1 MQHTIILHLKT
12 RLHVAQVG
20 VEPARGCRG
29 MAPSPPPCSRCIRIC
44 IPIYIYIYI
53 ILHVLC
59 THLIYIYIY
68 MYMYPNLL
76 DYSML
81 YYIMFHQ
88 ESIDLLRAPAEGVP
102 KQSHDRGSS
111 NMI

>member
-1 MQHTIILHLKT
+1 MYT
-12 RLHVAQVG
+12 
-20 VEPARGCRG
+20 P
-29 MAPSPPPCSRCIRIC
+29 
-44 IPIYIYIYI
+44 
-53 ILHVLC
+53 
-59 THLIYIYIY
+59 YIYIY